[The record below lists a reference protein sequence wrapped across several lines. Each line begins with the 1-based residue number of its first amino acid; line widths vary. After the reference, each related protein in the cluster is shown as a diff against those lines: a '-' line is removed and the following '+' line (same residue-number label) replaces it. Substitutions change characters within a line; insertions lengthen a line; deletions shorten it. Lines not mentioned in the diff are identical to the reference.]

1 MAGGGAHNP
10 NITDHI
16 QKRFPHMRLAL
27 TWLDEVKFPS
37 DANEAVSFAWMEM
50 EAIVGRRLLG
60 PKRVETD
67 TPCVVGESTPGN
79 NFGELMTMGT
89 EFGKSYKG
97 MLPAVKI
104 LQIEKGWTGKT
115 VHDYVLVIHGMKWR

>member
-1 MAGGGAHNP
+1 
-10 NITDHI
+10 
-16 QKRFPHMRLAL
+16 MRL

-37 DANEAVSFAWMEM
+37 DANEAVSFAWMEV

-67 TPCVVGESTPGN
+67 TPCVVGKITSGN

-89 EFGKSYKG
+89 VFGKSYKG
-97 MLPAVKI
+97 MLPAVKRI
-104 LQIEKGWTGKT
+104 QIEKGWTGKT
-115 VHDYVLVIHGMKWR
+115 VYDYVPTCPGPKPFW